1 MNQRQFVWGQFVRMV
16 GRRKAWSKKV
26 NFSKFNKFEVLKV
39 WGSKRYYFLFSW
51 RCVFYNF
58 FNPDVIKPRIR
69 LDLILRCLLCRKCKF
84 KTFCGPDLQNFE
96 CSRFCQFKVLTLI
109 LLPCHYFIIQLTTEW
124 QQWKLFYLEHLGRFR
139 PIFNQKMY
147 QTKAIICWPW

>member
-1 MNQRQFVWGQFVRMV
+1 MTQTKSSDIFIIQKVEKFSSSDYSDSNLLKSEEIEFNSRVSAF
-16 GRRKAWSKKV
+16 SKV

-39 WGSKRYYFLFSW
+39 WGSMRYYFLFSW

-58 FNPDVIKPRIR
+58 FNPDVRKPRIR

-109 LLPCHYFIIQLTTEW
+109 LLPCHYFIIQLTTE
-124 QQWKLFYLEHLGRFR
+124 
-139 PIFNQKMY
+139 
-147 QTKAIICWPW
+147 